1 MFNEVHSIHGH
12 TLLLITKPS
21 LQATALLQH
30 LKQSLAITGKL
41 HNIQRSLDDISS
53 GSIILL
59 DMMEADKKLIHYWQ
73 DTLSRKN
80 NNIKILLLNT
90 PEDYPYRDI
99 ENWPHINGV
108 FYAMEDQER
117 VVNGLQ
123 GVLRGECYFTQKL
136 ASYLITHSG
145 NYRYN
150 STESALLTHRE
161 KEIRESLGK
170 YPNVRVYITG
180 LLFPIPA
187 KLLYSVDVFL
197 SSAGSAFATANL
209 GIPTISY
216 DANDLQPI
224 GILQHTT
231 QNSIFRGP
239 GEPPASAEELLSEVL
254 IQKKYLKNI
263 HPIPDVHPDFSS
275 HMDFV
280 SQMSPKREYYDFKNY
295 TYSRKEKLKRLLI
308 LCFGYHAVDW
318 LRDVRRYLC

>member
-80 NNIKILLLNT
+80 NNIKILLL
-90 PEDYPYRDI
+90 
-99 ENWPHINGV
+99 HINGV
-108 FYAMEDQER
+108 FYSMEDQER

-161 KEIRESLGK
+161 KEILNKLRIGASNNEIARSLFISENTVK
-170 YPNVRVYITG
+170 THLYN
-180 LLFPIPA
+180 LFKKIA
-187 KLLYSVDVFL
+187 VKNRTQAVSW
-197 SSAGSAFATANL
+197 
-209 GIPTISY
+209 
-216 DANDLQPI
+216 AND
-224 GILQHTT
+224 
-231 QNSIFRGP
+231 N
-239 GEPPASAEELLSEVL
+239 
-254 IQKKYLKNI
+254 
-263 HPIPDVHPDFSS
+263 
-275 HMDFV
+275 
-280 SQMSPKREYYDFKNY
+280 
-295 TYSRKEKLKRLLI
+295 
-308 LCFGYHAVDW
+308 
-318 LRDVRRYLC
+318 LRR

>member
-161 KEIRESLGK
+161 KEILNKLRIGASNNEIARSLFISENTVKTHLYNLFKKIAVKNRTQAVSGQT
-170 YPNVRVYITG
+170 ITSGDKAMKRYLRWIVAAEFLFAAGNLHAVEVEVPG
-180 LLFPIPA
+180 LLTDHTVSSIGHDFYRAFSDKWESDYTGNLTINERPSARWGSWITIT
-187 KLLYSVDVFL
+187 VNQDV
-197 SSAGSAFATANL
+197 
-209 GIPTISY
+209 
-216 DANDLQPI
+216 
-224 GILQHTT
+224 
-231 QNSIFRGP
+231 IF
-239 GEPPASAEELLSEVL
+239 
-254 IQKKYLKNI
+254 QT
-263 HPIPDVHPDFSS
+263 F
-275 HMDFV
+275 
-280 SQMSPKREYYDFKNY
+280 
-295 TYSRKEKLKRLLI
+295 YSR
-308 LCFGYHAVDW
+308 
-318 LRDVRRYLC
+318 